1 MPCHEQVMLSLT
13 LLGQAVPVTP
23 TPGAALS
30 WVAGDQV
37 LVLNLPCCVTFGN
50 SWSLSGPLC
59 PYVQGKGLDL
69 LLLRSPLGI
78 SA

>member
-13 LLGQAVPVTP
+13 LLGQAEPVTP

-37 LVLNLPCCVTFGN
+37 LVLNLPCPAV
-50 SWSLSGPLC
+50 
-59 PYVQGKGLDL
+59 
-69 LLLRSPLGI
+69 
-78 SA
+78 